1 MKNPKE
7 QLQEE
12 KRGFF
17 SNLHVC
23 IGLRTLSNY
32 PADSITILV
41 TKCFYILTREAENT
55 SLECRRKF
63 NTFEAVTRWSSF
75 YFSAFR
81 WPGVARTAHTESSS
95 LRVSALS
102 NKHARCVAS
111 PSEFILMFSFHCFKF
126 ASNFARIAV
135 LSVLVHYRKLM
146 KFSFTISLSN

>member
-17 SNLHVC
+17 SNLYVC
-23 IGLRTLSNY
+23 IGLRTFSNY

-41 TKCFYILTREAENT
+41 TKCFYILTRAAENT

-81 WPGVARTAHTESSS
+81 WPGVARTAHTESNS

-111 PSEFILMFSFHCFKF
+111 PSEFILICFLF
-126 ASNFARIAV
+126 IV
-135 LSVLVHYRKLM
+135 LNLLQKNHYTLCTTVLQEIVEIFIYDIFK
-146 KFSFTISLSN
+146 